1 MSVYHLPVVI
11 TGSSITLLTMFNCV
25 VEGMEG
31 EGLDDRI
38 KRDFQTTLEHGNK
51 QHDK

>member
-1 MSVYHLPVVI
+1 MFVYHLPVVI
-11 TGSSITLLTMFNCV
+11 TGSSINLSKLFNDE

-38 KRDFQTTLEHGNK
+38 KRDFQTMLEHGNK